1 MKLHY
6 AATKMHYSQQV
17 NNKFMVICPMD
28 LFFKSLSQMLLPWS
42 LLAYK
47 YKELHEERLRVDK
60 D

>member
-1 MKLHY
+1 
-6 AATKMHYSQQV
+6 MHYSQQV